1 MNPNLVEKD
10 EQSPFNNS
18 HILIQGQSD
27 NNHIFYSQYHKSNV
41 NLLDN
46 QLNNSI
52 KALKEKLMEKDQVI
66 FEYIRKEKELNKII
80 TNLNQE
86 LLINKEQI
94 YALKEENKKLKINN
108 DYLQK
113 LNIENEKISSYNL
126 KSNNEII
133 KFNNEKN
140 ELINEINRLKF
151 IIQSHEDTIK
161 KTFEDINLKDKNI
174 NLLNNEIN
182 EKNNF
187 IFKNDEIK
195 NNLRSE
201 NKQIPSLKRKIFDL
215 EQIIKEYQEEII
227 NLQKNKELL
236 IYQNKNL
243 EQDLNVK
250 TEEIKSEN
258 IKELNKTQM
267 KLDNLSKEI
276 NEQKNT
282 NSKLSEKYLIL
293 KNDYDM
299 IVSKFLND
307 LGNFMIFL
315 DSVGVG
321 FNNENIFQIQTLDV
335 STPPIFEDKQLSENF
350 STKYEII
357 NSNLRQLKEK
367 LINLFNKGNNYH
379 NKIKNETLNSLS
391 EEKKEF
397 DNEKQDLIKKNSGL
411 NFEIK
416 KYESIIEKINKDY
429 ESIKNDYL
437 ELKHNYEE
445 LSTKNE
451 VIKKNYNNF
460 IMEINNELR
469 DFPYL
474 ISNEEENNINSN
486 PFQKII
492 IQITSLINLCK
503 ELNNSLKEK
512 NRINSNINRNKDDE
526 IQILKS
532 KINILNKTLNEK
544 EQTLEQYKY
553 NENNLVKINKQ
564 LEKSL
569 FSLQNNFESNNF
581 EEEQMNNNQNN
592 QDIQE
597 HDNNTYKES
606 MCNDDTDR
614 ENKLKK
620 ILDSFDIKKK
630 TDNYCNNFQTENILN
645 YNYENQN
652 ND

>member
-1 MNPNLVEKD
+1 
-10 EQSPFNNS
+10 
-18 HILIQGQSD
+18 
-27 NNHIFYSQYHKSNV
+27 
-41 NLLDN
+41 
-46 QLNNSI
+46 
-52 KALKEKLMEKDQVI
+52 
-66 FEYIRKEKELNKII
+66 
-80 TNLNQE
+80 
-86 LLINKEQI
+86 
-94 YALKEENKKLKINN
+94 
-108 DYLQK
+108 
-113 LNIENEKISSYNL
+113 
-126 KSNNEII
+126 
-133 KFNNEKN
+133 
-140 ELINEINRLKF
+140 
-151 IIQSHEDTIK
+151 
-161 KTFEDINLKDKNI
+161 
-174 NLLNNEIN
+174 
-182 EKNNF
+182 
-187 IFKNDEIK
+187 
-195 NNLRSE
+195 
-201 NKQIPSLKRKIFDL
+201 
-215 EQIIKEYQEEII
+215 
-227 NLQKNKELL
+227 
-236 IYQNKNL
+236 
-243 EQDLNVK
+243 
-250 TEEIKSEN
+250 
-258 IKELNKTQM
+258 M

-614 ENKLKK
+614 KNKLKK

-630 TDNYCNNFQTENILN
+630 TDNYCNNFQTDNILN

>member
-1 MNPNLVEKD
+1 MNTNLVENS
-10 EQSPFNNS
+10 QSPFNNS

-27 NNHIFYSQYHKSNV
+27 NNHIFYSQYHKNNV

-46 QLNNSI
+46 QLNNNI
-52 KALKEKLMEKDQVI
+52 EALKEKLMEKDQVI
-66 FEYIRKEKELNKII
+66 FEYIRKEKELNNII
-80 TNLNQE
+80 TSLNQE
-86 LLINKEQI
+86 LLTNKEQI
-94 YALKEENKKLKINN
+94 YTLKEENKKLKINN

-161 KTFEDINLKDKNI
+161 KTFEDINLKDENI

-187 IFKNDEIK
+187 IFKSDEIK

-201 NKQIPSLKRKIFDL
+201 NKQIPSLKRKINDL
-215 EQIIKEYQEEII
+215 EQIVKEYQEEII

-243 EQDLNVK
+243 EQNLNVK

-267 KLDNLSKEI
+267 KLENLSKEI

-282 NSKLSEKYLIL
+282 NSKVSEKYMIL

-321 FNNENIFQIQTLDV
+321 FNNENIFQIPTLEV
-335 STPPIFEDKQLSENF
+335 SIPPIFEDKQLSENF
-350 STKYEII
+350 STKYNII
-357 NSNLRQLKEK
+357 NSNIRQIKEK

-379 NKIKNETLNSLS
+379 NKITNETLNSLS
-391 EEKKEF
+391 DEKKEF
-397 DNEKQDLIKKNSGL
+397 HNEKQDLIKKNSGL
-411 NFEIK
+411 NIEIK

-445 LSTKNE
+445 LSAKNE

-460 IMEINNELR
+460 IMDINSELR

-474 ISNEEENNINSN
+474 ITNEEENNINNN
-486 PFQKII
+486 PSQKII

-503 ELNNSLKEK
+503 ELHNSLKEK
-512 NRINSNINRNKDDE
+512 NRISSNINRNKDDE
-526 IQILKS
+526 IQILKN

-544 EQTLEQYKY
+544 EQILEQYKY

-581 EEEQMNNNQNN
+581 IEKHMNNNQEN

-597 HDNNTYKES
+597 QDNNLYQES
-606 MCNDDTDR
+606 ICNNDTDR

-620 ILDSFDIKKK
+620 ILDSFDVKKK
-630 TDNYCNNFQTENILN
+630 TDNYCNDFQTENILN